1 MSEHPGL
8 LAGYAKFAYLAAV
21 TCGDCGQ
28 HGMAQ
33 QLFHAALRLS
43 RFAGARELG
52 AVTLRA
58 ISSHALYLNYGD
70 QAAEAAE
77 AAVDL
82 ATSQASGAIRSFVL
96 AQRAVTFAARGQSAE
111 AARDVELM
119 VHTWDEGSGRPGP
132 FTTYPRSAMDFQRS
146 QVWRLLGEK
155 KRAQQAL
162 HEALRERS
170 PVQRRPYAL
179 LHAALAELACEEG
192 RLDVACR
199 HWATF
204 LDHYPYVWSTA
215 LLHALARMS
224 SRLAPFADQQKISR
238 LLGKA
243 AALGADSQWRQ

>member
-1 MSEHPGL
+1 MSEHPAL
-8 LAGYAKFAYLAAV
+8 LAGYAQFAYLAAV
-21 TCGDCGQ
+21 TCVDCGQ

-33 QLFHAALRLS
+33 QLFHTALRLS
-43 RFAGARELG
+43 HYAGVNGLG
-52 AVTLRA
+52 AVVLRA
-58 ISSHALYLNYGD
+58 ISTHALHLNYVD

-77 AAVDL
+77 AAIDL
-82 ATSQASGAIRSFVL
+82 ATSQKSGAIRSFVL
-96 AQRAVTFAARGQSAE
+96 AQRAVTSAVRGQSAK

-119 VHTWDEGSGRPGP
+119 VRTWDEGSGRPGP

-162 HEALRERS
+162 HEALRARS

-215 LLHALARMS
+215 LVQALARMS
-224 SRLAPFADQQKISR
+224 SRLAPFADQQKVSR

-243 AALGADSQWRQ
+243 AALGAGAQGQQ